1 MLNFTGNLN
10 NSNGDE
16 HLQSLTDFYDQ
27 AGQLLRSDSVNQKN
41 FTEADV
47 KGYYVRAIYTEPIF
61 KRILL
66 EFSFGKSHAQ
76 NNSLKNTFDYNK
88 RSGKFDEVNTALS
101 NNYSNEYAYTNGRL
115 RLRKQT
121 RKYNY
126 ALGAIYQQA
135 GLEGKIISDGKDSV
149 ISKSFRNILPNARF
163 QYYFSR
169 FKNIMLTYSTSTNQ
183 PTASQ
188 LQPVPDNSN
197 SVNIKKG
204 NPNLKQEYLHAL
216 RLNLSLVNPYKNRN
230 LFAFINYQ
238 YTKNK
243 IVNYDRVN
251 ALGVD
256 SVKPVNVDGVSNL
269 NASISW
275 GNPLRFLKGNIEIST
290 RAMLNKSKQLL
301 NDAANEMLENNIS
314 TTTFSP
320 EVRIE
325 INPTE
330 KLNILFN
337 AEWSY
342 TKTTY
347 SIQWAKAAKYFN
359 QAYGAEINLQLPKS
373 IFFSTDFTYSIN
385 NQYSSAFNSKIPLW
399 NASVSKQLLKYNRGE
414 LKLAVKDILNE
425 NLSVYRNSNQN
436 YVEDVK
442 TNSLKRYVMLSFTYN
457 LTKLG
462 LGSDTNN
469 SRIIMR

>member
-1 MLNFTGNLN
+1 
-10 NSNGDE
+10 
-16 HLQSLTDFYDQ
+16 
-27 AGQLLRSDSVNQKN
+27 
-41 FTEADV
+41 
-47 KGYYVRAIYTEPIF
+47 
-61 KRILL
+61 
-66 EFSFGKSHAQ
+66 
-76 NNSLKNTFDYNK
+76 
-88 RSGKFDEVNTALS
+88 
-101 NNYSNEYAYTNGRL
+101 
-115 RLRKQT
+115 
-121 RKYNY
+121 
-126 ALGAIYQQA
+126 
-135 GLEGKIISDGKDSV
+135 
-149 ISKSFRNILPNARF
+149 
-163 QYYFSR
+163 
-169 FKNIMLTYSTSTNQ
+169 MLTYSTSTNQ